1 MWNYSVSGEQFRHA
15 LEKSLKLFVF
25 FPFSFL
31 FPVARHQF
39 CSLSKYRVINVCFNI
54 ELRSF
59 ALFVPPIFCCCCQFP
74 SNSSLVTT
82 PFSSP
87 QDVCRISLAFHL
99 SLSHFLLSLGQTNR
113 SHPLS
118 HALTSKSGAMRNY
131 IALYLL
137 IRCRSCNSINVRTT
151 MIITIFFSNHFTGR
165 KPLRHKR
172 VTEC

>member
-25 FPFSFL
+25 FRFSFL
-31 FPVARHQF
+31 FPVAWHQF

-59 ALFVPPIFCCCCQFP
+59 ALFVPPIFCLFP

-87 QDVCRISLAFHL
+87 QDVCRISLAFHPSLTL
-99 SLSHFLLSLGQTNR
+99 SLALGQTNR

-118 HALTSKSGAMRNY
+118 HALTPKSGAMRNC
-131 IALYLL
+131 IALSLL
-137 IRCRSCNSINVRTT
+137 THCRSCNSINVRTT
-151 MIITIFFSNHFTGR
+151 IIRTIFVLIISLEESH
-165 KPLRHKR
+165 
-172 VTEC
+172 